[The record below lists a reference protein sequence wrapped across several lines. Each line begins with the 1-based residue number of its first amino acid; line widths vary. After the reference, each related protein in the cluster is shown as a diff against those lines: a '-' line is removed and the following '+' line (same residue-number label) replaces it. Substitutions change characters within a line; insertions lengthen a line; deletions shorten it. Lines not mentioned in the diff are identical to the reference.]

1 MTNKI
6 ETISV
11 EEAAQILGKTAQFV
25 RLGLQ
30 QERLPFGVAVKGTG
44 GHYSYVIPK
53 KKFLAWLESDQGVF
67 ITRR

>member
-1 MTNKI
+1 MTDKI

-11 EEAAQILGKTAQFV
+11 EDAARILGKTAQFV

-30 QERLPFGVAVKGTG
+30 QERLPFGVAVRGSG
-44 GHYSYVIPK
+44 NHYSYVIPK

-67 ITRR
+67 ITRK